1 MCCVGHGI
9 SPGALCAVGPGRG
22 HGVRAGAA
30 GRLLPPLSGQPA
42 GAGLGARDAASAPLA
57 AEAGLFLRPSVA
69 IDSCRWRR
77 RTRPAPFP
85 PCARPHC
92 TAGQG
97 ASADMGPGFASLA
110 RPRKPQGLGIK
121 MQRLGC
127 HAPVRRG
134 STSSPPASAPLR
146 RDRSAWPPRH
156 VARVRRL
163 PVLRGPCCGYAFA
176 HRHALGCGRAAWQ
189 REWLFPSIALS
200 TFLPSSTMPLNCRCT
215 CACWW

>member
-163 PVLRGPCCGYAFA
+163 PVLRGPCCGFLLTVMRWAA
-176 HRHALGCGRAAWQ
+176 VEQRGSASGCSHQLRC
-189 REWLFPSIALS
+189 RPSCPQA
-200 TFLPSSTMPLNCRCT
+200 PCP
-215 CACWW
+215 